1 MSHNLSPEAT
11 LALSAPPITVLSES
25 SDLTAVYRSRT
36 TSKSI
41 PTIRTIDNG
50 QRAILAGPE
59 RKLLFTVLITLY
71 HDIAHS
77 GPNGRTYRDLTDE
90 DLGDAEEIADRLGMP
105 SDTVEK
111 LVAAALAK
119 HEREKLARRVEKKEL
134 GQSARSNHQSTQV

>member
-1 MSHNLSPEAT
+1 MSHNLSPDAI
-11 LALSAPPITVLSES
+11 LALSEPPITVLSES

-36 TSKSI
+36 TSKSV

-90 DLGDAEEIADRLGMP
+90 DLGDAEEIADRLGLP

-134 GQSARSNHQSTQV
+134 GAVSPV

>member
-1 MSHNLSPEAT
+1 MSHNLSPDAI

-25 SDLTAVYRSRT
+25 SDLTQVYRSRT

-90 DLGDAEEIADRLGMP
+90 DLRDAEEIADRLGLP

-134 GQSARSNHQSTQV
+134 GEVTRV